1 LNNVERIFD
10 DLLEAQDEKESY
22 ISKFKESE
30 DKINGLIH
38 RVFIQNEDGKKL
50 LEYWVNEFVLSPSIQ
65 PQFTQFEAGL
75 TEGGK
80 NFVRRIL
87 LAIHKA
93 EHREDKPSI
102 FKFMR
107 GLIK

>member
-1 LNNVERIFD
+1 MNNVESVFD
-10 DLLEAQDEKESY
+10 ELLESLDGKETY
-22 ISKFKESE
+22 ATKFKEQE
-30 DKINGLIH
+30 DKINGMIH
-38 RVFIQNEDGKKL
+38 RVFTSDEGKKL
-50 LEYWVNEFVLSPSIQ
+50 LEYWVNEFVLVPSIQ

-102 FKFMR
+102 FKFLR